1 MNRKQTLMA
10 VLAVT
15 IGFGF
20 THPAPVAGQTT
31 QDDAATSY
39 DVARR
44 LLNSAQWM
52 QAVEKFRLYRE
63 ADTGARYA
71 AESLYWE
78 AYALSRMEST
88 RYWRQALTALDMQM
102 NQYPDASTAADTKA
116 LLAKVHGELA
126 NRGDS
131 QSAEWIYRESEWTAQ
146 FESEQTAQ
154 FESEQDEGPDE
165 TKLMAL
171 NALMQMDS
179 RMAMT

>member
-88 RYWRQALTALDMQM
+88 RYWRQATASWPIEVILSLLSG
-102 NQYPDASTAADTKA
+102 STGSRSGMPSSSRSR
-116 LLAKVHGELA
+116 LPSSSRSRLKV
-126 NRGDS
+126 RTRPS
-131 QSAEWIYRESEWTAQ
+131 
-146 FESEQTAQ
+146 
-154 FESEQDEGPDE
+154 
-165 TKLMAL
+165 
-171 NALMQMDS
+171 
-179 RMAMT
+179 